1 MSNSD
6 TEVDECSIQN
16 RYMSMFLVN
25 YLGAFR
31 NFFTSKLAI
40 SIEGLQE
47 FIDDDDPSLSE
58 LLLALEGY
66 GIFVKFVG
74 RQESISEIKIVYE
87 NCDTHESC
95 AFIYQLDHLTSLI
108 RLSAQLGIS
117 LMAILLMKILSKIV
131 CQNKI
136 IFKPKS

>member
-1 MSNSD
+1 MSNSGAD
-6 TEVDECSIQN
+6 AEECSDQN
-16 RYMSMFLVN
+16 RYISMFLVN
-25 YLGAFR
+25 YLGTFR

-47 FIDDDDPSLSE
+47 FIDDEDPSLSE
-58 LLLALEGY
+58 LLLALESY
-66 GIFVKFVG
+66 GIVVKFVG
-74 RQESISEIKIVYE
+74 SKESISEIKIVYE

-117 LMAILLMKILSKIV
+117 FVQCFARLLPATYSSLLSLILLS
-131 CQNKI
+131 
-136 IFKPKS
+136 